1 LPSFNAR
8 PEPPLWAVY
17 AGLPEPRDDEDYIE
31 YLNRIG
37 LDPVELLAD
46 LTDQT
51 ACLANIRLE
60 SKLMRSM
67 PRAYRRYADV
77 WVKERLNP
85 ERQRHVAILASNL
98 FPEKENRGRSR
109 T

>member
-17 AGLPEPRDDEDYIE
+17 AGLPEPRDDEGYVE

-37 LDPVELLAD
+37 LDPVELLVD
-46 LTDQT
+46 LTDRT

-67 PRAYRRYADV
+67 PEAYQRHVNAFVRS
-77 WVKERLNP
+77 RLNP
-85 ERQRHVAILASNL
+85 ERRRYVVILASNL
-98 FPEKENRGRSR
+98 FPEKENRARS
-109 T
+109 

>member
-17 AGLPEPRDDEDYIE
+17 AGLPEPHDDEGYVE

-37 LDPVELLAD
+37 LDPVELLVD
-46 LTDQT
+46 LTDTT

-67 PRAYRRYADV
+67 PKAYKEYVDA
-77 WVKERLNP
+77 WVQVRLGP
-85 ERQRHVAILASNL
+85 ERRKHVSRLASSL
-98 FPEKENRGRSR
+98 FPKP
-109 T
+109 